1 MRLAQVSPRARLHDH
16 RDFMFAFTSTF
27 IVIVMVTVT
36 QDMVTQP
43 LTSAASE
50 VKTVQII
57 AMLIMGSAIPFS
69 IKPARSST

>member
-1 MRLAQVSPRARLHDH
+1 
-16 RDFMFAFTSTF
+16 MFAFTSTF

>member
-1 MRLAQVSPRARLHDH
+1 
-16 RDFMFAFTSTF
+16 MFAFTSTF
-27 IVIVMVTVT
+27 IVIVVVTVT
-36 QDMVTQP
+36 QDMVTQR
-43 LTSAASE
+43 LTLAASE